1 MKDRSS
7 KSIRAQILSVNLVG
21 ILLTLGLALVITLG
35 FTLRQDRRALD
46 ENIRNS
52 AMLLAQVPEVVRTLE
67 NQQESPAI
75 KELLDAAT
83 VRIRDIDLII
93 LADLNGIQY
102 YAPDQEMVGT
112 AYVGKDQKRILDGKE
127 AFVSDDT
134 GPAGADHCAYA
145 PVRAKDGTLVGFVVV
160 GIYARSYAA
169 SAWHTVLR
177 FVLITLAAAAVG
189 VLLSFKLSSRIKA
202 SLLGYEPSR
211 LVQLFQQREEVL
223 EALEEGIL
231 AIDSANNI
239 IYINRA
245 AARMIGVDRE
255 QAMGQQLHAVYPA
268 STLDRVVASGVPEYN
283 VSLSSRPKMYILADR
298 MPIRDGQK
306 IIGAVAIFRNRTEV
320 RKLAEN
326 LTGVRHMVEA
336 MRAYTHEFMN
346 KLHVILGLLQIG
358 EPQRAEEYIMNI
370 TQIQR
375 EVIGLIMER
384 IQEPSAA
391 ALLVGKTSRCAELG
405 IRLILDNRSHLSK
418 ECPFLPADAYV
429 TILGNLIE
437 NAIDGLNQTPRG
449 LKEIT
454 VSIREEAEEL
464 RLYVDDTG
472 PGISPE
478 AQKLMFQ
485 RGFSTKGPGRGTGL
499 KLVQE
504 VVEACHGA
512 IRVESE
518 LGIGTTFFLTF
529 NRPMT
534 REGE

>member
-112 AYVGKDQKRILDGKE
+112 AYVGKDQKRILDGEE

-145 PVRAKDGTLVGFVVV
+145 PVRAKDGTLLGFVVV

-177 FVLITLAAAAVG
+177 FVLITLAAGAVG
-189 VLLSFKLSSRIKA
+189 VLLSFKLSNRIKA

-268 STLDRVVASGVPEYN
+268 STLDRVAASGVPEYN

-298 MPIRDGQK
+298 MPIREGQK